1 MEEAAQRSH
10 IAGVM
15 AALVTTLPVVAQ
27 ELDLLLQPAR
37 GQQRKRSYAADMLHF
52 VPSDQHPMVVL
63 EGEDNSLYSLLSQ
76 ATAGMVCPQKQKR
89 KPVLSLPPS
98 LPFGLY
104 LVAPFTHSSCIK
116 TCRHLRNHSEYQ
128 CQHLDLLSL
137 LDAYLWLALTIT

>member
-1 MEEAAQRSH
+1 MEEAAQRSR

-63 EGEDNSLYSLLSQ
+63 EGEDNSLHSLLSQ

-98 LPFGLY
+98 P
-104 LVAPFTHSSCIK
+104 LVCI
-116 TCRHLRNHSEYQ
+116 
-128 CQHLDLLSL
+128 
-137 LDAYLWLALTIT
+137 W